1 MTDDATDPKVPPPD
15 IRGRR
20 LDHPASDPLKAE
32 LLALTEARPL
42 ELLIPDNDLEAGNFA
57 AMIREFMRMNGR
69 DISTRVV
76 KFDPPFSG
84 LQIHEGAD
92 KIQLAIG
99 HRPVG

>member
-32 LLALTEARPL
+32 LLALTETRPL
-42 ELLIPDNDLEAGNFA
+42 ELLIQDNDLEAGNFA

-69 DISTRVV
+69 GCSTRLV
-76 KFDPPFSG
+76 KFDPSFRG
-84 LQIHEGAD
+84 IQLHEGED
-92 KIQLAIG
+92 KVQLAIG
-99 HRPVG
+99 HR

>member
-1 MTDDATDPKVPPPD
+1 MTDDAIDPKVPPPD

-20 LDHPASDPLKAE
+20 LDHPGSDPLKAE

-57 AMIREFMRMNGR
+57 AMIVEFMRMNGR
-69 DISTRVV
+69 GVRTQLV
-76 KFDPPFSG
+76 KFDPPFRG
-84 LQIHEGAD
+84 IQLHEGED

-99 HRPVG
+99 HR

>member
-1 MTDDATDPKVPPPD
+1 MTEDATHPKVPPPD

-20 LDHPASDPLKAE
+20 LDHPASAPLKSE
-32 LLALTEARPL
+32 LLALTEARAL
-42 ELLIPDNDLEAGNFA
+42 EILIPDNDLEAGNFA
-57 AMIREFMRMNGR
+57 AMIVAFMRMNGR
-69 DISTRVV
+69 GVSTRLV
-76 KFDPPFSG
+76 KFEPPFGG